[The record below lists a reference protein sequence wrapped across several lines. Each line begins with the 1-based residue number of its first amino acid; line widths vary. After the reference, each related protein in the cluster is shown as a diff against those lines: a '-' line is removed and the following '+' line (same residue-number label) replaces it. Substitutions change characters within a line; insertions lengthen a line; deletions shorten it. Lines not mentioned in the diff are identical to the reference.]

1 MTTARLHRPVPRR
14 QPRGF
19 TLIELLVAVAVGMA
33 LTLVLTTMMIRFESG
48 KRTLTSSNDL
58 ALNSSFVAYTLDR
71 ELRSAGSG
79 FTQSWRETFGCT
91 LRVARGGAQILP
103 RAAAFPAPFA
113 AIPQQVRLMPVLIHA
128 GAGAD
133 GSDVLAIATGSSG
146 MGETPYRVQP
156 TSATT
161 NQVRVTSTIGLRG
174 NDLVVVAEPAS
185 DCMVQQVAAP
195 FAGGATQELNFA
207 GNYADDDIGGVAL
220 ASYATVGTA
229 QVSLLGN
236 VAGNRPMFQLF
247 GVGANAT
254 LFSYDLLRLDG
265 NDAAQPLADGVADMR
280 ALYGID
286 NSVPSDGRI
295 DAWVAPTA
303 AGYTVAELTDGSALA
318 QTRLLTILAV
328 RVGMVLR
335 SDRIEREEVSP
346 ASLTLFSDLPALA
359 FPRGIPVDER
369 RQRFRTVEFTVPLR
383 NVILAS

>member
-1 MTTARLHRPVPRR
+1 MTTPRLPRPVPLRR
-14 QPRGF
+14 PRGF

-33 LTLVLTTMMIRFESG
+33 LTIVLTTMMIRFESG

-58 ALNSSFVAYTLDR
+58 SLNSSFVAYTLDR

-91 LRVARGGAQILP
+91 LRVSRGGAQILP
-103 RAAAFPAPFA
+103 RGAAFPAPFA
-113 AIPQQVRLMPVLIHA
+113 AIPQQVRLMPALIHA

-133 GSDVLAIATGSSG
+133 GSDVLAIAVGSSG

-156 TSATT
+156 ASATT

-174 NDLVVVAEPAS
+174 NDLVVVAEEAR

-195 FAGGATQELNFA
+195 FAGGATQVLDFA

-220 ASYATVGTA
+220 AAFATIGTA

-236 VAGNRPMFQLF
+236 AAGNRPLFQLF
-247 GVGANAT
+247 GIGANST

-265 NDAAQPLADGVADMR
+265 NDAAQPLADGVADLR
-280 ALYGID
+280 ALYGVA
-286 NSVPSDGRI
+286 NNPAGRI
-295 DAWVAPTA
+295 DTWVAPTGLYSA
-303 AGYTVAELTDGSALA
+303 ASLTDGSAAA
-318 QTRLLTILAV
+318 QTRLLSILAV

-335 SDRIEREEVSP
+335 SDRIEREDVSP
-346 ASLTLFSDLPALA
+346 ASVTLFADLPALLYTRNLSA
-359 FPRGIPVDER
+359 DEQ
-369 RQRFRTVEFTVPLR
+369 RQRFRSVEFTVPLR
-383 NVILAS
+383 NVMLAAR